1 MRNIVAPRTT
11 KGAARRRGPANPM
24 KIRMQKN
31 AVTVTTKARELATD
45 RAGEGQLLRCYFRD
59 LSREKR

>member
-1 MRNIVAPRTT
+1 MAPSTT
-11 KGAARRRGPANPM
+11 KRAARGRGSANPM
-24 KIRMQKN
+24 KIRLKKS
-31 AVTVTTKARELATD
+31 AVTVTPKTRELATD